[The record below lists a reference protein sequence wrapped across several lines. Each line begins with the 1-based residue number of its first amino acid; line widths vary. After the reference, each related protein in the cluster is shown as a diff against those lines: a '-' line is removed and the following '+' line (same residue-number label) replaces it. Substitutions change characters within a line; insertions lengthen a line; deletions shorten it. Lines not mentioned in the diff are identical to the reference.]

1 MNREVERT
9 TYDVAKLFKKKYPM
23 SMTWWRLKKHCKLV
37 DQHINPGEKVLY
49 VVAGQLD
56 NNHFSWFNTGVVVL
70 TNHRLIVA
78 QDRLLVGYKYS
89 SITPDLYND
98 LTIEAGFIW
107 GMLTID
113 TVKEK
118 VFVSNLDNKSLGEIE
133 TNISTFMMDE
143 KKKYAIESKK
153 DLM

>member
-1 MNREVERT
+1 
-9 TYDVAKLFKKKYPM
+9 
-23 SMTWWRLKKHCKLV
+23 
-37 DQHINPGEKVLY
+37 
-49 VVAGQLD
+49 
-56 NNHFSWFNTGVVVL
+56 
-70 TNHRLIVA
+70 
-78 QDRLLVGYKYS
+78 
-89 SITPDLYND
+89 
-98 LTIEAGFIW
+98 
-107 GMLTID
+107 MLTID